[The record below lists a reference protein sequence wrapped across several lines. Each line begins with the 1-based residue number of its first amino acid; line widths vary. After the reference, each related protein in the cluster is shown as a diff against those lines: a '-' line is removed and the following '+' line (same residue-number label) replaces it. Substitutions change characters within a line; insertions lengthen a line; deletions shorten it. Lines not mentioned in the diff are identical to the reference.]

1 MVRYLNKFLFSKAM
15 RIAIAGAGYVG
26 LVTGTC
32 FAELGNDVTCVDID
46 EEKIKKLNNNIIPI
60 YEPELEEL
68 VIRNKKHGRLNFT
81 TDLKKVIKESE
92 IIFICVGTPPKS
104 NGEADLSYV
113 ENVAR
118 TIAEVMDSYK
128 LIVEKSTVPVETG
141 EKVAKIIRAYNTHKV
156 DFDIVSNPEFLRE
169 GSAVNDFMH
178 PDRIVVGCESKKAK
192 QIIQKLYE
200 PLKAP
205 IIFTDI
211 KSAEIIK
218 HASNSFLATKIS
230 FINAIANICELAGA
244 DVEKVADGIGY
255 DKRIGRAFLNAGI
268 GYGGFCFPKDAEAFI
283 RISEKLGYDFK
294 LLSTVQEINYHQ
306 RKHFIKKIEKA
317 LGIVKNKTIGILGL
331 AFKPNTDDMRFAPS
345 IDIITELQKEG
356 AKIKAYDPQAME
368 KAKQILKNVIYCN
381 TPYEV
386 AKYADALVIITEW
399 NEFKE
404 LDLKRI
410 KSLMRHALIIDGR
423 NIYNQDEVKREGFTY
438 LSIGRKEV
446 V

>member
-1 MVRYLNKFLFSKAM
+1 MKIVV
-15 RIAIAGAGYVG
+15 AGSGYVG
-26 LVTGTC
+26 LVTGAC
-32 FAELGNDVTCVDID
+32 FAELGNDVICVDID
-46 EEKIKKLNNNIIPI
+46 EKKIEKLNNNIIPI
-60 YEPELEEL
+60 YEPGLSDIVL
-68 VIRNKKHGRLNFT
+68 RNKRENRLSFT
-81 TDLKKVIKESE
+81 TDLKDAIRKSE
-92 IIFICVGTPPKS
+92 IIFICVGTPPKE

-141 EKVAKIIRAYNTHKV
+141 EKVARTIRAYNAHNV
-156 DFDIVSNPEFLRE
+156 DFDVVSNPEFLRE

-178 PDRIVVGCESKKAK
+178 PDRIVVGCESEKTK
-192 QIIQKLYE
+192 QIMAKLYE

-244 DVEKVADGIGY
+244 DVEKVAEGVGI
-255 DKRIGRAFLNAGI
+255 DKRIGKSFLNAGL
-268 GYGGFCFPKDAEAFI
+268 GYGGFCLPKDAEAFI
-283 RISEKLGYDFK
+283 RIAEKLGYDFK
-294 LLSTVQEINYHQ
+294 LLKATQEINYQQ
-306 RKHFIKKIEKA
+306 RKNFVRKIEKA
-317 LGIVKNKTIGILGL
+317 MWVLRNKTIGILGL

-356 AKIKAYDPQAME
+356 AKIKAYDPEAMQ
-368 KAKQILKNVIYCN
+368 KAKEILSDVEYCTN
-381 TPYEV
+381 PHDV
-386 AKYADALVIITEW
+386 AKDADALVILTEW

-404 LDLKRI
+404 LDLKKL

-423 NIYNQDEVKREGFTY
+423 NIYNPEELKKDGFAY
-438 LSIGRKEV
+438 ISIGRKDV
-446 V
+446 I